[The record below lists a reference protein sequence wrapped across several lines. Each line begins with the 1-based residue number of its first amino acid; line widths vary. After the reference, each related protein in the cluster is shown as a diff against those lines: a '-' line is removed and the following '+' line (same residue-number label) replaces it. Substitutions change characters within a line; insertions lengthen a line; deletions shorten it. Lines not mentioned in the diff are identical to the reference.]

1 MRNSFY
7 YITFFRVYLG
17 IFLKIFRPLTTLEQG
32 QICIVLQGGHILVED
47 FLCYWL
53 TGCPIVTKSIDKL
66 LIMGY
71 MGDMNR
77 HVLVHLSQEP

>member
-1 MRNSFY
+1 MRNFFY
-7 YITFFRVYLG
+7 FITFFRVYLG
-17 IFLKIFRPLTTLEQG
+17 IFLKIFSPLTTLEQG
-32 QICIVLQGGHILVED
+32 QICIVLQGGCILVED

-53 TGCPIVTKSIDKL
+53 TICPLVTKYTDKF